1 MCLYLVN
8 ACMDLYVILK
18 FHGVFYRINCKK
30 ESSSLLLKSTFIYP
44 IYIYMYVYMLLGVC
58 DCQISKSVRVND
70 LAPCASWA
78 LHLDLS
84 GLVTVT
90 FIH

>member
-30 ESSSLLLKSTFIYP
+30 ESSSLLLKSTFIYH
-44 IYIYMYVYMLLGVC
+44 IYTYICVYMYVLYIHAARYM
-58 DCQISKSVRVND
+58 
-70 LAPCASWA
+70 W
-78 LHLDLS
+78 LS
-84 GLVTVT
+84 DK
-90 FIH
+90 

>member
-30 ESSSLLLKSTFIYP
+30 ESSSLLLKSTFIYH
-44 IYIYMYVYMLLGVC
+44 IYIHIYMYVCIYVCIHAARYM
-58 DCQISKSVRVND
+58 
-70 LAPCASWA
+70 W
-78 LHLDLS
+78 LS
-84 GLVTVT
+84 DK
-90 FIH
+90 